1 MADVVIEKEEMIN
14 DEIIEEPPK
23 PKPKKKRNFV
33 FTEKRKIALE
43 KGRIKRLENL
53 KKKKADLAEFK
64 QIKKDEKL
72 NKLKDK
78 VLEEI
83 DEEIEENEEETIKEV
98 KSKIKEKIRDDDGEK
113 IPDDSEGEA
122 EGISDYEEEE
132 EIIYKKKPKRRKKKK
147 KIVYLSSES
156 ESDDDNYR
164 VYKRRLKPSKQLT
177 TTPKETIP
185 KIKNKYSNIF

>member
-1 MADVVIEKEEMIN
+1 MVDVVIEKEEMIN
-14 DEIIEEPPK
+14 DEITEDP

-33 FTEKRKIALE
+33 FTEKRRIALE

-53 KKKKADLAEFK
+53 KKKNADLAEFK
-64 QIKKDEKL
+64 KIKKEEKL

-78 VLEEI
+78 VLEQI
-83 DEEIEENEEETIKEV
+83 DEEIEDNDEETIKEV
-98 KSKIKEKIRDDDGEK
+98 KSKIKEK

-164 VYKRRLKPSKQLT
+164 VYKRRLKPSKQLAT
-177 TTPKETIP
+177 IPKETIP
-185 KIKNKYSNIF
+185 QSKNKYSNIF

>member
-1 MADVVIEKEEMIN
+1 MVDVVIEKEEMIN
-14 DEIIEEPPK
+14 DEIIEEL

-33 FTEKRKIALE
+33 FTEKRRIALE
-43 KGRIKRLENL
+43 KGRIKRLQNL
-53 KKKKADLAEFK
+53 KKKNEDLAEFK
-64 QIKKDEKL
+64 KIKKEEKL

-83 DEEIEENEEETIKEV
+83 DEEIEDNEEETIKDV
-98 KSKIKEKIRDDDGEK
+98 KSKIKEK

-164 VYKRRLKPSKQLT
+164 VYKRRLKPSKQLAT
-177 TTPKETIP
+177 ITKETIP
-185 KIKNKYSNIF
+185 QIKNKYSNIF